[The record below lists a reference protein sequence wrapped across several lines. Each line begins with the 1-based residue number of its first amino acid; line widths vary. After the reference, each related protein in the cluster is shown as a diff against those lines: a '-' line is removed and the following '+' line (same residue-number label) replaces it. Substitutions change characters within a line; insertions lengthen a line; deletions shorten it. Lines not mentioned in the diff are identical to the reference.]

1 MSQARLRSIAS
12 TLAAAVLFAAAV
24 SGPATAE
31 PGGTFPPY
39 PHAVGDLHP
48 DFAALDQDD
57 TEFRLSDQ
65 RGRVVL
71 LHVCTVWCGV
81 CRDSATFEAALVS
94 DVNAAVGQDN
104 WVLID
109 ALFQNNAGAA
119 SDRDDAQAWRQFLG
133 TPARTLHADNDST
146 SELHQL
152 GSLVPAL
159 PVYAVIGKDGRV
171 ASIIQGFTPASTPQL
186 LAERVINAWF
196 RETFE
201 DGFEPTVEARAS
213 AE

>member
-1 MSQARLRSIAS
+1 MSQVRLRSIAS
-12 TLAAAVLFAAAV
+12 SLAAAVLLAAAV
-24 SGPATAE
+24 SGLATAE

-39 PHAVGDLHP
+39 PHAVGVLHP

-57 TEFRLSDQ
+57 DEFRLSEQ
-65 RGRVVL
+65 RGKVVL
-71 LHVCTVWCGV
+71 LHVCTVWCDV
-81 CRDSATFEAALVS
+81 CRDSARIEAALVS

-109 ALFQNNAGAA
+109 ALFQNNAGAP

-133 TPARTLHADNDST
+133 TPARTLHADNDPA

-171 ASIIQGFTPASTPQL
+171 ASIIQGFTLATTPQL

-196 RETFE
+196 RETFQ
-201 DGFEPTVEARAS
+201 DGFESPGE
-213 AE
+213 